1 MERPGESI
9 GACSLA
15 NLGPLMFMSSILSRS
30 ERQFSFWIACL
41 IPPSSFW
48 TIFACECVYITSV
61 LASIHSV
68 SVPFYRHAGQLIMM
82 SVYGIQVGSR
92 DDRFIQVA
100 QNVMDAVSEAAKP
113 GAWLVDMFPI
123 RELFINFEKLNSC

>member
-1 MERPGESI
+1 
-9 GACSLA
+9 
-15 NLGPLMFMSSILSRS
+15 
-30 ERQFSFWIACL
+30 
-41 IPPSSFW
+41 
-48 TIFACECVYITSV
+48 
-61 LASIHSV
+61 
-68 SVPFYRHAGQLIMM
+68 MM

-123 RELFINFEKLNSC
+123 RELLINFEKLNSCSISEWNHAVKHIPAWLPGAFYQRVAKQWSSDVHELRWAPFQVTKKHLVSGKTVTITLASY

>member
-1 MERPGESI
+1 
-9 GACSLA
+9 
-15 NLGPLMFMSSILSRS
+15 
-30 ERQFSFWIACL
+30 
-41 IPPSSFW
+41 
-48 TIFACECVYITSV
+48 
-61 LASIHSV
+61 
-68 SVPFYRHAGQLIMM
+68 MM

-123 RELFINFEKLNSC
+123 RELLINFEKLNSC